1 MKKLLLL
8 TQLTLAFLRREAASA
23 AVVFVSLAVS
33 LGISFSMLAYCADYM
48 GTLSDIADD
57 KATYSFN
64 FRLPPPEA
72 DAASPAPMELF
83 DRIFFSGS
91 FPGVKQCYDTLSF
104 YTYSQNEEP
113 DVLWQPYFEN
123 GFHSGNASCA
133 VSQGRFISDNEYSA
147 PVAVVSREYFP
158 SASPGDKIT
167 VLGAE
172 VTVIGLS
179 QSGFFLP
186 YGFMKSLSGQEKGF
200 APVSFS
206 CTFTRPFSQQE
217 LDSLQYPAVLN
228 AVCRFDISG
237 ARYARDIFLAVL
249 VSGGILFIIIL
260 NMFSLFCC
268 IINKS
273 APACKVA
280 RLCGADK
287 TFVFCGLFLPPA
299 LITLL
304 AYLAGL
310 ALYASLI
317 DPLLVA
323 HLKYQPLSA
332 PYYACTFVFTML
344 FMFITLLPAVRR
356 ISGAGRPSA
365 RRHKA

>member
-1 MKKLLLL
+1 M
-8 TQLTLAFLRREAASA
+8 
-23 AVVFVSLAVS
+23 
-33 LGISFSMLAYCADYM
+33 
-48 GTLSDIADD
+48 
-57 KATYSFN
+57 
-64 FRLPPPEA
+64 
-72 DAASPAPMELF
+72 
-83 DRIFFSGS
+83 
-91 FPGVKQCYDTLSF
+91 
-104 YTYSQNEEP
+104 
-113 DVLWQPYFEN
+113 
-123 GFHSGNASCA
+123 
-133 VSQGRFISDNEYSA
+133 
-147 PVAVVSREYFP
+147 
-158 SASPGDKIT
+158 
-167 VLGAE
+167 GAE

-179 QSGFFLP
+179 QSGCFLP
-186 YGFMKSLSGQEKGF
+186 YGFMKSLSGREKGF

-273 APACKVA
+273 AAACKVA

-332 PYYACTFVFTML
+332 PYYACTFIFTML

>member
-8 TQLTLAFLRREAASA
+8 MQLTLAFLRREAASA

-33 LGISFSMLAYCADYM
+33 LGISFSMLAYCADYIS
-48 GTLSDIADD
+48 TLSDIADD

-158 SASPGDKIT
+158 SAS
-167 VLGAE
+167 V
-172 VTVIGLS
+172 
-179 QSGFFLP
+179 FLIP
-186 YGFMKSLSGQEKGF
+186 
-200 APVSFS
+200 
-206 CTFTRPFSQQE
+206 
-217 LDSLQYPAVLN
+217 
-228 AVCRFDISG
+228 
-237 ARYARDIFLAVL
+237 
-249 VSGGILFIIIL
+249 
-260 NMFSLFCC
+260 
-268 IINKS
+268 
-273 APACKVA
+273 
-280 RLCGADK
+280 
-287 TFVFCGLFLPPA
+287 
-299 LITLL
+299 
-304 AYLAGL
+304 
-310 ALYASLI
+310 
-317 DPLLVA
+317 
-323 HLKYQPLSA
+323 
-332 PYYACTFVFTML
+332 
-344 FMFITLLPAVRR
+344 
-356 ISGAGRPSA
+356 
-365 RRHKA
+365 